1 MNRDF
6 IFRAANQINGLNYL
20 GYVINVGSPKELI
33 KAVSELGFNANVMEY
48 KKVPLSSKAIAVCL
62 PFRGT
67 AYNYDNSFIMAK
79 DIDSGLFKEEDE
91 LDGKASSALG
101 SLGLK
106 PKPAL

>member
-6 IFRAANQINGLNYL
+6 IFRAANRENGLNYL

-67 AYNYDNSFIMAK
+67 AYTNDKNFTLAK
-79 DIDSGLFKEEDE
+79 DIDSSTFGDEDE
-91 LDGKASSALG
+91 LETDLDIAFHKFDTSG
-101 SLGLK
+101 
-106 PKPAL
+106 

>member
-62 PFRGT
+62 YMKNKRLVK
-67 AYNYDNSFIMAK
+67 ILE
-79 DIDSGLFKEEDE
+79 I
-91 LDGKASSALG
+91 
-101 SLGLK
+101 SLK
-106 PKPAL
+106 K